1 LRIGVDATC
10 WANGRGYGRFA
21 REIMR
26 ELFRQCPEDEFL
38 CFGDDRAFQAWAPEG
53 RNIKLVAVKQSV
65 SPTTAAAADSN
76 RSLRDM
82 LSLTSAVRRA
92 APDVFFSPSVYTYY
106 PLPPGLPAAVT
117 IHDTIAEQYPHLTLP
132 SWKARTFW
140 NLKVRLAI
148 AQSRII
154 LTVSDYSARSIAN
167 VLHVPRERIRV
178 CVEAPAREYQPA
190 APPAIEA
197 AARAAGLPPGAPWFI
212 YVGGFNPHKRVDLI
226 LRAHAVLARESTPAP
241 HLVLVGTRTA
251 DVFHG
256 EGDKLDAIIR
266 EAGTGE
272 LVHWTGF
279 VPDENL
285 VPLASG
291 AVASLLPSECE
302 GFGLPAVEAAAC
314 GTPVIATTESPLPEL
329 LEGGGIFVRPGDLA
343 ALEAAMRRML
353 RDPAARNAMAQCA
366 LQRARAL
373 SWERGAAVVRQALAE
388 VVAPNGAGR
397 GRGA

>member
-26 ELFRQCPEDEFL
+26 ELFRQCPDDEFI
-38 CFGDDRAFQAWAPEG
+38 CFGDDRAFKAWQPQG
-53 RNIKLVAVKQSV
+53 RNIRLETVRQSV

-76 RSLRDM
+76 RSVSDM

-92 APDVFFSPSVYTYY
+92 APDAFFSPSVYTYY
-106 PLPPGLPAAVT
+106 PLPLGLPAVVT
-117 IHDTIAEQYPHLTLP
+117 IHDTIAEQYPELTLP

-140 NLKVRLAI
+140 NLKVKLAI
-148 AQSRII
+148 AQSRIV
-154 LTVSDYSARSIAN
+154 LTVSEYSARSIAK
-167 VLHVPRERIRV
+167 VLRVPSSRIRV

-190 APPAIEA
+190 TRSGIDA
-197 AARAAGLPPGAPWFI
+197 AVRSLGLEPGVPYFV

-226 LRAHAVLARESTPAP
+226 LRAHATLAREATPAP

-256 EGDKLDAIIR
+256 EGDRLDAIIR
-266 EAGTGE
+266 ESGTDA

-279 VPDENL
+279 VPDEKL
-285 VPLASG
+285 VPILSG
-291 AVASLLPSECE
+291 AVASLLPSEIE

-329 LEGGGIFVRPGDLA
+329 LEGGGIFVHPGDLDQ
-343 ALEAAMRRML
+343 LTAAMRRML
-353 RDPAARNAMAQCA
+353 SDADGRGAMAQCA

-388 VVAPNGAGR
+388 AVGSRAT
-397 GRGA
+397 

>member
-1 LRIGVDATC
+1 VRIGVDATC

-26 ELFRQCPEDEFL
+26 ELFRQFPEDEFF
-38 CFGDDRAFQAWAPEG
+38 CFGDARAFEAWAPEG
-53 RNIKLVAVKQSV
+53 RNIRLEAVKQSV

-76 RSLRDM
+76 RSLGDM
-82 LSLTSAVRRA
+82 FSLTRAVRRV

-132 SWKARTFW
+132 SWKARIFW

-148 AQSRII
+148 AQSRIV
-154 LTVSDYSARSIAN
+154 LTVSDYSARSIAR

-178 CVEAPAREYQPA
+178 CVEAPAGEYQPA
-190 APPAIEA
+190 SKPAIDA
-197 AARAAGLPPGAPWFI
+197 AASAAGLPKGTPWFI

-226 LRAHAVLARESTPAP
+226 LRAHSALARELKPAP
-241 HLVLVGTRTA
+241 HLVLVGTRTS

-256 EGDKLDAIIR
+256 EGDRLDAIIR
-266 EAGTGE
+266 ENGTQH

-279 VPDENL
+279 VPDEKL
-285 VPLASG
+285 VPLISG

-329 LEGGGIFVRPGDLA
+329 LEGGGIFVSPGHMA
-343 ALEAAMRRML
+343 SLEEAMRRIL
-353 RDPAARNAMAQCA
+353 QDPAARSAMAQRA
-366 LQRARAL
+366 LERARAL
-373 SWERGAAVVRQALAE
+373 SWERGAAAVRQALAE
-388 VVAPNGAGR
+388 AAGT
-397 GRGA
+397 

>member
-1 LRIGVDATC
+1 MRIGVDATC

-26 ELFRQCPEDEFL
+26 ELFRQCPDDEFI
-38 CFGDDRAFQAWAPEG
+38 CFGDDRAFKAWLPEG
-53 RNIKLVAVKQSV
+53 RNIRLETVRQSV

-76 RSLRDM
+76 RSVSDM

-92 APDVFFSPSVYTYY
+92 APDAFFSPSVYTYY
-106 PLPPGLPAAVT
+106 PLPLGLPAVVT
-117 IHDTIAEQYPHLTLP
+117 IHDTIAEQYPELTLP

-148 AQSRII
+148 AQSRIV
-154 LTVSDYSARSIAN
+154 LTVSEYSARSIARI
-167 VLHVPRERIRV
+167 LRVPGSRIRV
-178 CVEAPAREYQPA
+178 CVEAPAKEYQPA
-190 APPAIEA
+190 TPSEIDA
-197 AARAAGLPPGAPWFI
+197 AVKASGLEPGIPYFV

-226 LRAHAVLARESTPAP
+226 LRAHASLARESTPAP

-256 EGDKLDAIIR
+256 EGDRLDAIIR
-266 EAGTGE
+266 ESGTE
-272 LVHWTGF
+272 SLVHWTGF
-279 VPDENL
+279 VPDEKL
-285 VPLASG
+285 VPILSG
-291 AVASLLPSECE
+291 AVASLLPSEIE

-329 LEGGGIFVRPGDLA
+329 LEGGGIFVRPGDLDQ
-343 ALEAAMRRML
+343 LTAAMRRML
-353 RDPAARNAMAQCA
+353 TDPESRRAMAQCA

-388 VVAPNGAGR
+388 AVGAR
-397 GRGA
+397 AT